1 MKTVSL
7 IRAGS
12 TLLALCSLLVLNGCQ
27 SVVGGGTN
35 LLLGGVESKIVPP
48 VLKTS
53 DLNMGCTYAV
63 ANVPLI
69 ASFRSFYGDPSGLES
84 VLQSS
89 AQMCA
94 DLDAGAEEL
103 RYLRAQRDKRT
114 DEALDARIAQKRLL
128 ERTARRQLAS
138 FDLMRAKLESKY
150 KFEYGHG
157 CPRFRND
164 FDELIYL
171 LGSLGGLQAFVNDIA
186 AQHPINVSSDIPPRA
201 EAAMACLN
209 SAKWW
214 GVPQAIRA
222 TVWAVTPGGAVGHDV
237 AGTFDLAMAQ
247 GEREGMR
254 VSHVLAGIAAAS
266 LDDRATVRAVIRRA
280 ATMPIPQQSENYRY
294 IDEIGLAL
302 LQEMSDRDW
311 TIGTGSR
318 TPVGSF
324 GTFWDEKA
332 RNDVDANQFL
342 N

>member
-1 MKTVSL
+1 MKPASL
-7 IRAGS
+7 IRGS
-12 TLLALCSLLVLNGCQ
+12 GALLALASLLLLSACQ

-35 LLLGGVESKIVPP
+35 LLLGGIESKIVPP
-48 VLKTS
+48 VLKVA
-53 DLNMGCTYAV
+53 DLNMGCSYAV

-84 VLQSS
+84 ILQSS
-89 AQMCA
+89 ATMCA
-94 DLDAGAEEL
+94 DLDAGNEEL

-114 DEALDARIAQKRLL
+114 DEALDARIAYKRLL

-138 FDLMRAKLESKY
+138 FDLMRAKLEKKY
-150 KFEYGHG
+150 RFEYGHG
-157 CPRFRND
+157 CPRFKND

-171 LGSLGGLQAFVNDIA
+171 LGTLGGLQAFVNDIA

-201 EAAMACLN
+201 EAAMTCLN

-214 GVPQAIRA
+214 GAPQAIRA
-222 TVWAVTPGGAVGHDV
+222 TVWSVTPGAAVGHDV
-237 AGTFDLAMAQ
+237 TGTFDLAMAQ

-266 LDDRATVRAVIRRA
+266 SDDRAGVRKVLRRA
-280 ATMPIPQQSENYRY
+280 AVMPIPQQSENYRY
-294 IDEIGLAL
+294 IDEIALAL

-311 TIGTGSR
+311 TAGTGSR
-318 TPVGSF
+318 TPVGKL

-332 RNDVDANQFL
+332 KDDADTAQFL